1 MLIIWLILIC
11 KKCDN
16 KREYLGFR
24 NNHLLLECSHCNA
37 WLKKDSKELIK
48 RFANIYDFGNKD
60 LNKFILL
67 LRKGVYPYEYTDN
80 WERFD
85 ETSFPNK
92 EAFNSNVNIEE
103 ITDVEYNHANNVFKT
118 FKLKILGECH
128 DLYVQSD
135 ILVPA
140 DVFENF
146 RNMFIKVYKLDP
158 AHFLTAPGLAWQAC
172 LKKTKVKLEFRKLE
186 LILICC

>member
-1 MLIIWLILIC
+1 MNTQIIG
-11 KKCDN
+11 K
-16 KREYLGFR
+16 
-24 NNHLLLECSHCNA
+24 
-37 WLKKDSKELIK
+37 
-48 RFANIYDFGNKD
+48 
-60 LNKFILL
+60 
-67 LRKGVYPYEYTDN
+67 V
-80 WERFD
+80 
-85 ETSFPNK
+85 
-92 EAFNSNVNIEE
+92 
-103 ITDVEYNHANNVFKT
+103 
-118 FKLKILGECH
+118 KILGECH